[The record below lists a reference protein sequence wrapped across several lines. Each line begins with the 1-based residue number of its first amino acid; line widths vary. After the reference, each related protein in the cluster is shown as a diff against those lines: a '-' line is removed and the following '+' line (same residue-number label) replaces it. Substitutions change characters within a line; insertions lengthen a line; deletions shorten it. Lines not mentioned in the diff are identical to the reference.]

1 MSDQEDNQI
10 EDLDDTTLP
19 IVPATNADEFDTDSD
34 SARMSLNQHDSPHQH
49 RLLELRA
56 FNVQISHFLFS
67 NDSYV
72 GILLTWMQFF

>member
-1 MSDQEDNQI
+1 MLTSLTQ
-10 EDLDDTTLP
+10 TL
-19 IVPATNADEFDTDSD
+19 IVM
-34 SARMSLNQHDSPHQH
+34 RMSLNQHDSPHQH

-72 GILLTWMQFF
+72 WHFDAIFFSGLFKSELMVMTG